1 MNDFLNFVQFLKFPC
16 SSFSNNFL
24 GLVQLLHLVGLDPFR
39 FQVRLLGDFGGL
51 PVGIGLGIGG
61 MNAWRGW
68 PEYRCGR
75 DVQGRQVLVADF
87 LLAAAGTFGGLPS
100 ASKQVPELV
109 KSSPGRSIGRPIF
122 GSSSLRD

>member
-1 MNDFLNFVQFLKFPC
+1 VQVFGDC
-16 SSFSNNFL
+16 GASSVIAGCIGWGWS
-24 GLVQLLHLVGLDPFR
+24 HVGLGPF
-39 FQVRLLGDFGGL
+39 VGDFGGL
-51 PVGIGLGIGG
+51 PVGIGLGIGMTG
-61 MNAWRGW
+61 IGALNAWRGW